1 MLSLDPDIDKAS
13 FTSMSPAALVDK
25 FRTKVMDIYEQK
37 KDHFKTLLM
46 PVIKN
51 VYENQGHQYK
61 RILLPIEDGT
71 GHPLQ
76 LTADLKGQW
85 NRLAKPLL

>member
-1 MLSLDPDIDKAS
+1 ME
-13 FTSMSPAALVDK
+13 
-25 FRTKVMDIYEQK
+25 IYEQK
-37 KDHFKTLLM
+37 KEHFQSMLM

-76 LTADLKGQW
+76 LTADLKE
-85 NRLAKPLL
+85 RLTLRKPLP